1 MLKEQSWSQLAR
13 LIVIPQ
19 LLCAILTS
27 PSDGMLMQSRQQ
39 LSSVEFLKSGK
50 SRVSLYF
57 GLLAGG
63 ANRLL
68 LPGRIN

>member
-13 LIVIPQ
+13 LIVLPQ

-39 LSSVEFLKSGK
+39 LSSVEFLKSGTK
-50 SRVSLYF
+50 
-57 GLLAGG
+57 
-63 ANRLL
+63 
-68 LPGRIN
+68 